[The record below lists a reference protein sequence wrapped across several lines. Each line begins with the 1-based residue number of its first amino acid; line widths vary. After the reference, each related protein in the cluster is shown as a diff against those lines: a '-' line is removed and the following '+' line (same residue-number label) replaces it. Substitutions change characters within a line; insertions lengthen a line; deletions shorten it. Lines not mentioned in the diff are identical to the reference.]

1 MEREKTDTFLSLSNW
16 NDGEEQ
22 ALDSVLERQLP
33 WIREQVRK
41 RLTVLLR
48 KKAETMDYVQDVVI
62 QFMRYG
68 PRFVVSDEKRLRG
81 LLYRIV
87 ENSLHDKYDWFTAR
101 RRAIS
106 RERPLPGDTV
116 VSLDPPQNSVS
127 TPSRNADRNERE
139 AWIRLGLELLEPA
152 DRELIALRQWEK
164 APFDEIGKKLGL
176 SSDAA
181 RMRYNRAVG
190 HLGDKVAALR
200 AGRIEAVEE

>member
-1 MEREKTDTFLSLSNW
+1 MDREKTATFLSLSQW
-16 NDGEEQ
+16 NAGEEQ
-22 ALDSVLERQLP
+22 ALDNVLERHLP

-48 KKAETMDYVQDVVI
+48 QKAETMDYVQDVVI

-106 RERPLPGDTV
+106 RERPLPSDTV
-116 VSLDPPQNSVS
+116 ISLDPPRGSVS
-127 TPSRNADRNERE
+127 TPSRIAHRNERE
-139 AWIRLGLELLEPA
+139 AWIRLGLEFLAPD

-164 APFDEIGKKLGL
+164 VPYDEIGKKLGL
-176 SSDAA
+176 SPDAV

-190 HLGDKVAALR
+190 RLGDKVGALR
-200 AGRIEAVEE
+200 CGQVDSIEE